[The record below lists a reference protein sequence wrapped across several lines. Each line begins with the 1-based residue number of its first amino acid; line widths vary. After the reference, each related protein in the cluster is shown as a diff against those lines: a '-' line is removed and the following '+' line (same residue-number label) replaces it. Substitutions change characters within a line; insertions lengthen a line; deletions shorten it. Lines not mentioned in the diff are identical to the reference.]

1 MRILLNL
8 LNFFPSIGGVEN
20 IGASLAAQFVKE
32 GHQVTVWTSTENPA
46 DDDRDRFTFRV
57 VRNPGRRTRL
67 QLFHWCDVY
76 MQAHFR
82 WGPAKPLVALRR
94 PWVVW
99 NPDWYCAYGDW
110 KRAVFQALAPTPRFV
125 TNSRALAA
133 FMPWRS
139 RVIVNPYQDDVF
151 FADERVRRTRDF
163 LFVGRLVPDKGAD
176 IFLRALVLL
185 QERSRNFTATVTGV
199 GEQAD
204 ALKQMAQE
212 AGLEEAVRFTG
223 PLTGSALADVYRSH
237 RVTVVPSRWNEPFGI
252 VALEAIACGCV
263 VVGSSGGGL
272 PEAIGPCGLTFPNGD
287 EKALSQQ
294 LQVLLEH
301 PEERESYLRDA
312 PAHLDRHRPAHVAAQ
327 YLEELHAL
335 LGARGMSGTMAR
347 R

>member
-1 MRILLNL
+1 MRL
-8 LNFFPSIGGVEN
+8 
-20 IGASLAAQFVKE
+20 
-32 GHQVTVWTSTENPA
+32 
-46 DDDRDRFTFRV
+46 R
-57 VRNPGRRTRL
+57 
-67 QLFHWCDVY
+67 LFHWCDVY
-76 MQAHFR
+76 MQAQFFN
-82 WGPAKPLVALRR
+82 WAAAIPLVALRR

-99 NPDWYCAYGDW
+99 NPDWNCVDGDW
-110 KRAVFQALAPTPRFV
+110 KRAVFQELAPTPRFV
-125 TNSRALAA
+125 TNSQALAA
-133 FMPWRS
+133 YMPWRS
-139 RVIVNPYQDDVF
+139 RVIVNPYDDEVF

-163 LFVGRLVPDKGAD
+163 LFVGRLVPEKGAD
-176 IFLRALVLL
+176 IFLQALVLL

-199 GEQAD
+199 GDRAD

-212 AGLEEAVRFTG
+212 AGLEEVVRFTG
-223 PLTGSALADVYRSH
+223 PMTGSALADLYRSH

-327 YLEELHAL
+327 YLEELQVGLITARSQRRTRGGTDSQRSNGVTETNGGTSPRRARQAL
-335 LGARGMSGTMAR
+335 GSVRRQPDWSCRAAPTYGPRTTVRRCSGPVTTA
-347 R
+347 